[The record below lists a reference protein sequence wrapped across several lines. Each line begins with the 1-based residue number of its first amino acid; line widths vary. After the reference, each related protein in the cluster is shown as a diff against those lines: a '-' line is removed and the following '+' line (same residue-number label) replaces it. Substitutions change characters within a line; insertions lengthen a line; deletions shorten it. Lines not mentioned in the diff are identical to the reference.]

1 MRLKRDSLEADLA
14 PALGGAIAAF
24 RVGGRPIFREPAP
37 GARDVTDLGEFPMA
51 PYVNRIAHGQ
61 FRWRNEGIALPR
73 NRAEQAHP
81 LHGIGWQR
89 EWICERLGPHAAR
102 MTLSAA
108 ASADWPWAVT
118 MERVVTLVERGLE
131 VAFSLTNDD
140 ARPMPASI
148 GLHPYFYTAGARVRL
163 ACEVMWQRADDIP
176 TARKRTPVVDALA
189 VGAAV
194 KDLDVD
200 NCFAGWDG
208 VAEIDW
214 PDLTLRIETDPPQRF
229 VQLYTPPGEDW
240 FCLEPQSA
248 MPDAVNRS
256 PEEGGVVELAPGVTL
271 AFETRFIVSV

>member
-14 PALGGAIAAF
+14 PAVGGAIAAF

-37 GARDVTDLGEFPMA
+37 DARDVTELGEFPMA
-51 PYVNRIAHGQ
+51 PYVNRVARGR
-61 FRWRNEGIALPR
+61 FRWRNEDIALPR
-73 NRAEQAHP
+73 NRADQAHP
-81 LHGIGWQR
+81 LHGIGWLR
-89 EWICERLGPHAAR
+89 EWSCERLSAHAAR

-108 ASADWPWAVT
+108 PSADWPWAVK
-118 MERVVTLVERGLE
+118 MERTVTLVERCLE
-131 VAFSLTNDD
+131 VAISLTNDD

-148 GLHPYFYTAGARVRL
+148 GLHPYLYAAGARVRL
-163 ACEVMWQRADDIP
+163 ACEAMWLTADDIP
-176 TARKRTPVVDALA
+176 SARQRTPVVDALA

-194 KDLDVD
+194 KDLDID

-229 VQLYTPPGEDW
+229 VQIYHPRRGDF

-248 MPDAVNRS
+248 MPDAVNQ
-256 PEEGGVVELAPGVTL
+256 GGGMELAPGGTL
-271 AFETRFIVSV
+271 AFRARFLVS